1 MSEGVRGAA
10 TESTIEHL
18 RRSTGWRADFTRRS
32 AADPRATYWPP
43 PRSLEVL
50 LFIGQGAEVT
60 QPQIHHRFFHG
71 RSEAVVSRAMQKLA
85 TREFITVERWNKVG
99 MNRVRLTGRGRDLLL
114 SAGVPEHEIFVLRK
128 PIAPAHVNHTAWI
141 NDLRVVVATA
151 RRIPNFSLP
160 AWAVQR
166 LLRPLPPTIPDL
178 LVSYGDGERSSLLL
192 AFEIDLGSERLK
204 TVFVPKL
211 RRMQGVLR
219 SWSAGPA
226 VIVVLTV
233 GVRRAASLRAQL
245 DAAGSTVDII
255 IDTLPVTTG
264 RQAITDLRDR
274 LTFLA

>member
-1 MSEGVRGAA
+1 
-10 TESTIEHL
+10 
-18 RRSTGWRADFTRRS
+18 
-32 AADPRATYWPP
+32 
-43 PRSLEVL
+43 L
-50 LFIGQGAEVT
+50 LFIGQGGEVT

-85 TREFITVERWNKVG
+85 TRELVAVERWNKVG
-99 MNRVRLTGRGRDLLL
+99 INRLRLTGRGRDLLL

-128 PIAPAHVNHTAWI
+128 PVAPAHVNHTAWI
-141 NDLRVVVATA
+141 NDLRVVVSTA
-151 RRIPNFSLP
+151 RRIPSFSLP

-178 LVSYGDGERSSLLL
+178 LVSYGDGERSALLL
-192 AFEIDLGSERLK
+192 AFEIDLGSERLR

-211 RRMQGVLR
+211 RRMQNVLR

-226 VIVVLTV
+226 VIVVLTI
-233 GVRRAASLRAQL
+233 GARRAASLRTQL
-245 DAAGSTVDII
+245 DAPSSTVDII

-264 RQAITDLRDR
+264 RQAIADLRDR